1 MAVSAFRVARF
12 REKTLIHQAPQS
24 FGSTLTPTWERRYPS
39 RAWAALEKEAWT
51 APLSGLLPSPCES
64 SEGTRGYNFAVTAR
78 ASGLV

>member
-1 MAVSAFRVARF
+1 MAVSAFHVARF

-24 FGSTLTPTWERRYPS
+24 FGSSLTPTWECS

-51 APLSGLLPSPCES
+51 APFSGLLPSSCES
-64 SEGTRGYNFAVTAR
+64 SEGTCGYNFAVTAR